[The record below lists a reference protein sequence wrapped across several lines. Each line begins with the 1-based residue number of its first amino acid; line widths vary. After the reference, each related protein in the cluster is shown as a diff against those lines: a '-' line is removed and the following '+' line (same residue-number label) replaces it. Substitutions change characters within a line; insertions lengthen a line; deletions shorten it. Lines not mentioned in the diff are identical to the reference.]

1 VLIRTIGA
9 IRVQSCALF
18 IAARNSFGSSGVR
31 QELAGTT
38 IKIRGSGFKEGA
50 RIEAILGGSP
60 TCLTFA
66 KKAKVKSG
74 GTVLV
79 QRGKL
84 TNGRKLDSDIN
95 EEDEVIL
102 FRLVNPLGVQR
113 IATSLK

>member
-74 GTVLV
+74 GTVLG

-84 TNGRKLDSDIN
+84 TNGANWTR
-95 EEDEVIL
+95 IL
-102 FRLVNPLGVQR
+102 MKRTKPSYSAWSIPMGPC
-113 IATSLK
+113 